1 MSLYPSLEDMKV
13 DQMARAELAQH
24 GDAAAGSQLPYPV
37 VPRMPTAPNQEKFA
51 HLYPSLSDYMGL
63 ELTPELVKQ
72 LEDQEMQVATLQP
85 SGVVPISSSTG
96 GYQLVAPI
104 SGAGSSLQK
113 AGVSHAI
120 REVTLCK
127 DKEGKVGLRCQ
138 EINKGVFVVLV
149 QKNSPAAMSGL
160 RFGDQILQ
168 INDESVAGYSMDKV
182 HEIFRK
188 ARKDVIKVAVR
199 DRPFERTVTMHKDS
213 AGTVG
218 FQYRDG
224 KIMTLVKDSSAA
236 RNGLLIEHHLLEIN
250 GQNVVGLKD
259 KETKGIID
267 ECGDVLTVTV
277 MPSFIFEHMMK
288 RVHSSIIQKLMD
300 HSIPDF

>member
-1 MSLYPSLEDMKV
+1 MASIYPSLEDMKV
-13 DQMARAELAQH
+13 DQMAQAERAQS
-24 GDAAAGSQLPYPV
+24 GDTPSSLPYPTR
-37 VPRMPTAPNQEKFA
+37 PLMPTAPGQEQFA

-63 ELTPELVKQ
+63 ELTPELVAQ
-72 LEDQEMQVATLQP
+72 LEDQEKQVALQQP
-85 SGVVPISSSTG
+85 SGLVPSASSTH

-104 SGAGSSLQK
+104 SGASGALQK
-113 AGVSHAI
+113 AAVSHAI

-127 DKEGKVGLRCQ
+127 DRDGRVGLRCQ

-149 QKNSPAAMSGL
+149 QKNSPAAMAGL

-168 INDESVAGYSMDKV
+168 INEVSVAGYDMDKV
-182 HEIFRK
+182 HDMFRK
-188 ARKDVIKVAVR
+188 ARSDAIKVAVR

-224 KIMTLVKDSSAA
+224 KIMALVKDSSAA
-236 RNGLLIEHHLLEIN
+236 RNGLLTEHHMLEIN

-259 KETKGIID
+259 KETRAIID
-267 ECGDVLTVTV
+267 ECGSVLTVTV
-277 MPSFIFEHMMK
+277 MPSFVFEHMMK
-288 RVHSSIIQKLMD
+288 KVHSSVIQKLMD
-300 HSIPDF
+300 HSVPDF